1 MNSPKKQTVLLVDD
15 ERCIRESLARVLTDA
30 DYYVLTA
37 KDGETALRL
46 FSDSRPDVVLLDV
59 MMPRM
64 DGYTAC
70 AAMRR
75 IDRETPIV
83 FLSAMD
89 SEPNQIRGLELGAD
103 DYVSKT
109 ASDAML
115 MARIRKAIERADRF
129 SQMDAPPS
137 MTKTEA
143 DIFRLLESQRGRFF
157 SYREIVTAICGD
169 GYSIDDRAIRVHMSH
184 LRRKL
189 PRGISL
195 TVRRGIGYA
204 LA

>member
-1 MNSPKKQTVLLVDD
+1 MNRPKKQTVLLVDD
-15 ERCIRESLARVLTDA
+15 ERCIRESLARTLTDSGF
-30 DYYVLTA
+30 DVLTA

-46 FSDSRPDVVLLDV
+46 FCDSRPDVVLLDV

-70 AAMRR
+70 SAMRR

-89 SEPNQIRGLELGAD
+89 SEPDQIRCLELGAD

-115 MARIRKAIERADRF
+115 MARIRKAIE
-129 SQMDAPPS
+129 
-137 MTKTEA
+137 
-143 DIFRLLESQRGRFF
+143 
-157 SYREIVTAICGD
+157 
-169 GYSIDDRAIRVHMSH
+169 
-184 LRRKL
+184 
-189 PRGISL
+189 
-195 TVRRGIGYA
+195 
-204 LA
+204 